1 MLQMKDIVREGHPAL
16 RTVADDVV
24 IPPSKEDQLIADQ
37 MFEYLKNSQDED
49 IAEKYNLRS
58 GVGLAAPQIGIT
70 KQIFV
75 VHFRDKKDHLYSYQ
89 LFNPKIISHSVE
101 QAYLA
106 NGEGCLSV
114 DRDVEGFVVRNA
126 RITIRAFDRDGN
138 PLKIRLRGYPAI
150 VFQHEIDHLQGIM
163 FYDHISKHNPFEIPK
178 NAKEIE

>member
-1 MLQMKDIVREGHPAL
+1 MLMMKDIVREGHPAL
-16 RTVADDVV
+16 RKVTDKVS
-24 IPPSKEDQLIADQ
+24 IPPTKEDQLIAEDMMQ
-37 MFEYLKNSQDED
+37 FLINSQDEE
-49 IAEKYNLRS
+49 ISKKYELRS
-58 GVGLAAPQIGIT
+58 GVGLAAPQLGIN

-75 VHFRDKKDHLYSYQ
+75 VHFQDKNDQQYSFK

-114 DRDVEGFVVRNA
+114 DRDVDGFVVRNA
-126 RITIRAFDRDGN
+126 RITVRAFDEEGN
-138 PLKIRLRGYPAI
+138 PKKIRLRGYAAI

-163 FYDHISKHNPFEIPK
+163 FYDLISKNDPFETPH